1 MGGCSPTV
9 LLLRLRWGCGGVAA
23 AAVTVCL
30 ITLQLLLLLDRVA
43 DGLAFVEKWP
53 TFKETAVYSGRL
65 KQLSQW

>member
-1 MGGCSPTV
+1 MCVGS
-9 LLLRLRWGCGGVAA
+9 A
-23 AAVTVCL
+23 AAVLTVCL
-30 ITLQLLLLLDRVA
+30 MELQLLLLLDRVA